1 MREIIKITVALTI
14 SCLVAGLVIGTT
26 FIFTAKAKQHN
37 EHLNVQQTML
47 GLLGYGP
54 RRPAA
59 PDLALH
65 PIYRYILRNTDTL
78 RMGYMVPAV
87 NGSGEG
93 YTWVVLDLKGRF
105 LERHDLSLTAEAA
118 LSAEDRKK
126 ALSKTLKPGTEI
138 DFADT
143 MIVACL
149 NGKRTAYL
157 LPGEFPGFKTFIKAM
172 VALNADFQLLG
183 LEVIEHEEDPG
194 LGGEITQDYFKNQF
208 VGKSFE
214 TLKRLTVI
222 KKPLPA
228 DYERYLTSMGMGD
241 SGLPEGEAAEIRRR
255 YKDQDIHALTGATIS
270 SAAVTNGVKAMVK
283 KFAYRI
289 QILDQALADGD
300 VTVLF

>member
-1 MREIIKITVALTI
+1 
-14 SCLVAGLVIGTT
+14 
-26 FIFTAKAKQHN
+26 
-37 EHLNVQQTML
+37 
-47 GLLGYGP
+47 
-54 RRPAA
+54 
-59 PDLALH
+59 
-65 PIYRYILRNTDTL
+65 
-78 RMGYMVPAV
+78 
-87 NGSGEG
+87 
-93 YTWVVLDLKGRF
+93 
-105 LERHDLSLTAEAA
+105 
-118 LSAEDRKK
+118 
-126 ALSKTLKPGTEI
+126 
-138 DFADT
+138 

-149 NGKRTAYL
+149 DDKRTAYL

-172 VALNADFQLLG
+172 VALDTDFQLLG

-222 KKPLPA
+222 KEPLPA
-228 DYERYLTSMGMGD
+228 DYERYLTSMGMGED
-241 SGLPEGEAAEIRRR
+241 GLSDGEAAEIRKR